1 MKNATR
7 MGSLAA
13 ALLLACAAG
22 NAMAASTPAAASPAP
37 AKSAPAQAT
46 PAKETP
52 AKDTP
57 AQPAPA
63 PATDDALDNANT
75 GPISEA
81 EYMTRAEMSFN
92 KRDVNADGYLSRS
105 PLLQEATVEQVV
117 AMDTDGDGRISKAE
131 YLAYMLKNFRARPKF
146 EHGIK
151 R

>member
-7 MGSLAA
+7 MGSLTA
-13 ALLLACAAG
+13 ALLFACAAG
-22 NAMAASTPAAASPAP
+22 NAMVASTPATASPAQ

-57 AQPAPA
+57 AQPA

-105 PLLQEATVEQVV
+105 PCSRKPPSNRSWPWTRTATG
-117 AMDTDGDGRISKAE
+117 AS
-131 YLAYMLKNFRARPKF
+131 ARPNTWPTC
-146 EHGIK
+146 
-151 R
+151 

>member
-7 MGSLAA
+7 MGSLTA

-22 NAMAASTPAAASPAP
+22 NAMAASTPAAASTAP
-37 AKSAPAQAT
+37 AKSTPAQAT
-46 PAKETP
+46 PTKETP

-57 AQPAPA
+57 AQPA

-105 PLLQEATVEQVV
+105 SLLQEATVEQVV

>member
-7 MGSLAA
+7 MGSLTA

-22 NAMAASTPAAASPAP
+22 NAMAASTPAASTAP
-37 AKSAPAQAT
+37 AKPAPAQAT

-57 AQPAPA
+57 AQPA

>member
-1 MKNATR
+1 MKNATH
-7 MGSLAA
+7 MGSLTA
-13 ALLLACAAG
+13 ALLLACVAG
-22 NAMAASTPAAASPAP
+22 NAMAASTPAAPSPAP

-52 AKDTP
+52 AKDAP

-63 PATDDALDNANT
+63 ADDALDNTNT

-105 PLLQEATVEQVV
+105 PLLQEATAEQVV

>member
-7 MGSLAA
+7 MGSLTA

-22 NAMAASTPAAASPAP
+22 NAMAASTPAAASTAP

-57 AQPAPA
+57 ARPA

>member
-7 MGSLAA
+7 MGSLTA

-22 NAMAASTPAAASPAP
+22 NAMAASTPAAASTAP

-46 PAKETP
+46 PTKETP

-57 AQPAPA
+57 AQPA

>member
-7 MGSLAA
+7 MGSLTA
-13 ALLLACAAG
+13 ALLLACVAG
-22 NAMAASTPAAASPAP
+22 NAMAASTPAAASTAP

-63 PATDDALDNANT
+63 TEDALDNANT

-117 AMDTDGDGRISKAE
+117 AMNTDGDGRISKAE

>member
-7 MGSLAA
+7 MDSLTA

-22 NAMAASTPAAASPAP
+22 NAMAASTPAAASTAP

-46 PAKETP
+46 PTKETP

-57 AQPAPA
+57 AQPA

>member
-1 MKNATR
+1 MKNATH
-7 MGSLAA
+7 MGSLTA
-13 ALLLACAAG
+13 ALLLACVAG

-46 PAKETP
+46 PAKEMP

-57 AQPAPA
+57 AQPA

>member
-7 MGSLAA
+7 MGSLTA

-22 NAMAASTPAAASPAP
+22 NAMAASTPAAASTAP
-37 AKSAPAQAT
+37 AKSTPAQAT
-46 PAKETP
+46 PTKETP

-57 AQPAPA
+57 AQPA

>member
-1 MKNATR
+1 MKNATH
-7 MGSLAA
+7 MGCLTA
-13 ALLLACAAG
+13 ALLLACVAG

-37 AKSAPAQAT
+37 AKSAPA
-46 PAKETP
+46 KETP
-52 AKDTP
+52 AKDAP

-63 PATDDALDNANT
+63 ADDALDNANT

-105 PLLQEATVEQVV
+105 PLLQEATAEQVV

>member
-7 MGSLAA
+7 MGSLTA

-22 NAMAASTPAAASPAP
+22 NAMAASTPAAASTAP

-46 PAKETP
+46 PTKETP

-63 PATDDALDNANT
+63 TEDALDNANT

>member
-7 MGSLAA
+7 MGSLTA
-13 ALLLACAAG
+13 ALLLACVAG

-63 PATDDALDNANT
+63 ADDALDNANT

-105 PLLQEATVEQVV
+105 PLLQETTAEQVV

>member
-7 MGSLAA
+7 MGSLTA
-13 ALLLACAAG
+13 ALLLACVAG
-22 NAMAASTPAAASPAP
+22 NAMAASTPAAASAAP

-52 AKDTP
+52 AKDAP

-63 PATDDALDNANT
+63 ADDALDNANT

-81 EYMTRAEMSFN
+81 EYMARAEMSFN

>member
-7 MGSLAA
+7 MGSLTA

-46 PAKETP
+46 PAKEMP

-63 PATDDALDNANT
+63 SDDALDNANT

>member
-7 MGSLAA
+7 MGSLTA

-22 NAMAASTPAAASPAP
+22 SAMAASTPAAASTAP

-46 PAKETP
+46 PTKETP

-57 AQPAPA
+57 AQPA

>member
-1 MKNATR
+1 MKNATH
-7 MGSLAA
+7 MGCLTA
-13 ALLLACAAG
+13 ALLLACVAG

-52 AKDTP
+52 AKDAP
-57 AQPAPA
+57 AQPA
-63 PATDDALDNANT
+63 PATDDALDNTNT

>member
-7 MGSLAA
+7 MGSLTA

-37 AKSAPAQAT
+37 AKSTPAQAT

-63 PATDDALDNANT
+63 SDDALDNANT

>member
-7 MGSLAA
+7 MGSLTA

-57 AQPAPA
+57 AQPA

-131 YLAYMLKNFRARPKF
+131 YLAYMLNNFRARPKF

>member
-7 MGSLAA
+7 MGSLTA

-37 AKSAPAQAT
+37 AQ
-46 PAKETP
+46 
-52 AKDTP
+52 
-57 AQPAPA
+57 PA

>member
-7 MGSLAA
+7 MGSLTA

-22 NAMAASTPAAASPAP
+22 NAMAASTPAASTAP
-37 AKSAPAQAT
+37 AKSASAQAT

-57 AQPAPA
+57 AQPA

>member
-7 MGSLAA
+7 MGSLTA

-22 NAMAASTPAAASPAP
+22 NAMAASTPAAASTAP
-37 AKSAPAQAT
+37 AKSAPTQAT
-46 PAKETP
+46 PTKETP

-57 AQPAPA
+57 AQPA

>member
-7 MGSLAA
+7 MGSLTA

-22 NAMAASTPAAASPAP
+22 NAMAASTPAASTAP

-46 PAKETP
+46 PTKETP

-57 AQPAPA
+57 AQPA

>member
-7 MGSLAA
+7 MGSLTA

-22 NAMAASTPAAASPAP
+22 NAMAASTPAASTAP
-37 AKSAPAQAT
+37 AKPAPAQAT
-46 PAKETP
+46 PTKETP

-57 AQPAPA
+57 AQPA

>member
-7 MGSLAA
+7 MGSLTA

-52 AKDTP
+52 AKDAP
-57 AQPAPA
+57 AQPASA
-63 PATDDALDNANT
+63 SDDALDNANT

>member
-7 MGSLAA
+7 MGSLTA

-22 NAMAASTPAAASPAP
+22 NAMAASTPAAASTAP
-37 AKSAPAQAT
+37 AKSTPAQAT
-46 PAKETP
+46 PTKETP

-57 AQPAPA
+57 AQPA

-146 EHGIK
+146 EQGIK